1 MEVKRRRS
9 SNFWARG
16 LLSATGVC
24 VWWGAFHP
32 VWWHPP
38 TYDREQDFQLHAR
51 KWKWI
56 LGKDSLESFIFVQN
70 YLISIILRQD
80 CLHESESG
88 VDSSLFSESVVLIV
102 FYLQYLKRSRL
113 TWKCSSNK
121 PNSERQP
128 LIAVKR
134 DNIKHVLYSCW
145 KVVSSSLQRAQRNCV
160 F

>member
-38 TYDREQDFQLHAR
+38 TYDREQDFQLHVR

-88 VDSSLFSESVVLIV
+88 VDSSLFSVVLIV
-102 FYLQYLKRSRL
+102 FQAWMVEESFTLGPDWVRDLQSPEIFRL
-113 TWKCSSNK
+113 FRHIHGIW
-121 PNSERQP
+121 NSGFSFGFCRLLQCTM
-128 LIAVKR
+128 AV
-134 DNIKHVLYSCW
+134 
-145 KVVSSSLQRAQRNCV
+145 
-160 F
+160 